1 LILPKRKPSRGKVRG
16 AIPYIFL
23 SALSVVSAK
32 GYAQSSVTLYG
43 VLDTAIGYTTNAGG
57 TSAAHRIGFVNSNI
71 QSSGF
76 GLKGNEDLG
85 GGLSAVFNLRNIIV
99 PSTGALA
106 QKNNLFSQQAWIGIA
121 SQQYGTLTFGRQ
133 YDPITDLLEPLT
145 ADISFGAPFST
156 VGNVDNYDALLHI
169 DNSIKYVS
177 PTIAGF
183 TFEGLASLNGVAG
196 SVSAGSVYSAAVSYT
211 SGGLSLAGGYMVNRV
226 DNQIALTNGVASI
239 TTSTSADGLNYNNPI
254 VQFANIRS
262 NEIARFGGSY
272 AFGSLL
278 VGAAYSNSR
287 FHQFGTDATLTFN
300 SGSAFVHYT
309 TSVQLDLA
317 AGYSFTRATG
327 GGAGANYN
335 QVSLGA
341 DYFLSKRTDLY
352 LAAAWQHAGG
362 DTLSNTNT
370 LVPATASVGD
380 EGFYGTGRTQIL
392 SVVGM
397 RHRF

>member
-1 LILPKRKPSRGKVRG
+1 MR
-16 AIPYIFL
+16 IPYQL
-23 SALSVVSAK
+23 PVRSKAHSALLSLVLIALSGQSASS
-32 GYAQSSVTLYG
+32 YAQSSVTLYG
-43 VLDTAIGYTTNAGG
+43 VLDTSLGYVTNAGG

-76 GLKGNEDLG
+76 GLKGKEDLG
-85 GGLSAVFNLRNIIV
+85 AGLSAIFNLRNVVV

-106 QKNNLFSQQAWIGIA
+106 EKDTLFSLESWVGLA
-121 SQQYGTLTFGRQ
+121 SNQYGTLTLGRQ

-145 ADISFGAPFST
+145 ADIDFGAPFST

-169 DNSIKYVS
+169 NNSIKYAS
-177 PTIAGF
+177 PNIGGF
-183 TFEGLASLNGVAG
+183 TFEGMASLGGVAG
-196 SVSAGSVYSAAVSYT
+196 SVSAGSVYAAALSYAG
-211 SGGLSLAGGYMVNRV
+211 GGLSLAAGYMVNRV
-226 DNQIALTNGVASI
+226 NNQVVLNNGIASV
-239 TTSTSADGLNYNNPI
+239 TSTTSADGLAYNNPI

-262 NEIARFGGSY
+262 NEIARVGGNY
-272 AFGSLL
+272 AFGSLI

-287 FHQFGTDATLTFN
+287 FHQFASDATLSFN
-300 SGSAFVHYT
+300 SGSAFVHYAT
-309 TSVQLDLA
+309 AVQLDLA

-327 GGAGANYN
+327 GGAAANYN

-352 LAAAWQHAGG
+352 LAAAFQRANGN
-362 DTLSNTNT
+362 TLSDAGA

-380 EGFYGTGRTQIL
+380 EGFYGTGRTQFL
-392 SVVGM
+392 SVLGM

>member
-1 LILPKRKPSRGKVRG
+1 MRGPF
-16 AIPYIFL
+16 PYL
-23 SALSVVSAK
+23 VAGALSLISVT
-32 GYAQSSVTLYG
+32 GYAQNSVTLYG
-43 VLDTAIGYTTNAGG
+43 VLDTSVGYITNAGG
-57 TSAAHRIGFVNSNI
+57 TSAAHRIGFVNNNI

-76 GLKGNEDLG
+76 GLKGQEDLG
-85 GGLSAVFNLRNIIV
+85 AGLSAIFNLRNIIV
-99 PSTGALA
+99 PGTGALA
-106 QKNNLFSQQAWIGIA
+106 KKDTLFSLESWVGLA
-121 SQQYGTLTFGRQ
+121 SKQYGTLTFGRQ
-133 YDPITDLLEPLT
+133 YDPITDVLEPLT
-145 ADISFGAPFST
+145 ADISFGAPFAT

-169 DNSIKYVS
+169 NNSIKYAS
-177 PTIAGF
+177 PNLAGF
-183 TFEGLASLNGVAG
+183 TFEAMASLNGVAG
-196 SVSAGSVYSAAVSYT
+196 SVSAGSVYSAAASYT
-211 SGGLSLAGGYMVNRV
+211 NGGLSLAGGYMVNRV
-226 DNQIALTNGVASI
+226 DNPIVASNGSTSI
-239 TTSTSADGLNYNNPI
+239 ATSTSADGLNYNNPI

-262 NEIARFGGSY
+262 NEIARLGGSY

-309 TSVQLDLA
+309 TAVQLDLV

-327 GGAGANYN
+327 GGAAANYN

-352 LAAAWQHAGG
+352 AAAAWQRAGG
-362 DTLSNTNT
+362 NT
-370 LVPATASVGD
+370 LGDTGARVPATASVGD

>member
-1 LILPKRKPSRGKVRG
+1 LT
-16 AIPYIFL
+16 
-23 SALSVVSAK
+23 ALSLVSAK
-32 GYAQSSVTLYG
+32 SYAQSSVTLYG
-43 VLDTAIGYTTNAGG
+43 VIDTAIGYTSNAGG
-57 TSAAHRIGFVNSNI
+57 TSSEHRIGFVNSNI

-76 GLKGNEDLG
+76 GLKGIEDLG
-85 GGLSAVFNLRNIIV
+85 GGLSAIFNLRSIIS
-99 PSTGALA
+99 PSTGALSKA
-106 QKNNLFSQQAWIGIA
+106 NNLFSQQSWVGIA
-121 SQQYGTLTFGRQ
+121 SKTYGTLTFGRQ

-169 DNSIKYVS
+169 NNSIKYVS
-177 PTIAGF
+177 PNIEGF
-183 TFEGLASLNGVAG
+183 TFEGLASFNGVPG

-211 SGGLSLAGGYMVNRV
+211 GSGLSLAGGYMVNRV
-226 DNQIALTNGVASI
+226 DNQIILTNGIASV

-254 VQFANIRS
+254 VQFENIRS

-287 FHQFGTDATLTFN
+287 FHQFGTDTTLTFN

-309 TSVQLDLA
+309 TSMQLNLA

-341 DYFLSKRTDLY
+341 DYFMSKRTDFY
-352 LAAAWQHAGG
+352 IAAAYQHAGG
-362 DTLSNTNT
+362 DTLSNANT

-392 SVVGM
+392 SVIGM

>member
-1 LILPKRKPSRGKVRG
+1 MTTSQSKPSRRKVRS
-16 AIPYIFL
+16 AIPYLIL
-23 SALSVVSAK
+23 TALSVVSVK
-32 GYAQSSVTLYG
+32 SYAQSSVTLYG
-43 VLDTAIGYTTNAGG
+43 VIDTAIGYTTNAGG

-85 GGLSAVFNLRNIIV
+85 GGLSAVFNVRSIVV
-99 PSTGALA
+99 PSTGALTP
-106 QKNNLFSQQAWIGIA
+106 KNTLFGLQSWVGLA
-121 SQQYGTLTFGRQ
+121 SKQYGTLTLGRQ

-169 DNSIKYVS
+169 NNSIKYVS
-177 PTIAGF
+177 PNIAGF
-183 TFEGLASLNGVAG
+183 TFEGLASLNGVPG
-196 SVSAGSVYSAAVSYT
+196 SASAGSVYSAAVSYAN
-211 SGGLSLAGGYMVNRV
+211 GGLSLAGGYMVNKI
-226 DNQIALTNGVASI
+226 DNQIVLTNGIANI
-239 TTSTSADGLNYNNPI
+239 TASTSADGLNYDNPI

-278 VGAAYSNSR
+278 IGAAYSNSR
-287 FHQFGTDATLTFN
+287 FHQFGTDTTLSFN

-327 GGAGANYN
+327 DGAAANYN

-352 LAAAWQHAGG
+352 MAAAWQRAGG
-362 DTLSNTNT
+362 NTLSNAGT

-392 SVVGM
+392 SVIGM